1 MKRMDLQLASGFRIS
16 GIVDEVHGLKKGG
29 MRRLAED
36 GNTAHEL
43 LAISGHKTLSMV
55 EPYTR
60 DADRKILADRGMAKK
75 RTEANTKGD
84 SPGTRAHERDWG

>member
-16 GIVDEVHGLKKGG
+16 GIVDEVHGLKNGG

-36 GNTAHEL
+36 GNTAREL

-55 EPYTR
+55 ELHTR

-75 RTEANTKGD
+75 RTEANTKVTNPVAE
-84 SPGTRAHERDWG
+84 SYEPAA